1 MTPITEKQRLKRIVE
16 ALLMASARP
25 INLKE
30 MRKLLRENGK
40 LPDTELLKTVL
51 KDLSDDCADRGIEL
65 TEVASGY
72 RYQTRAEHAPWLT
85 KLWEDKPPRYSKA
98 CLETLALIAYRQP
111 ITRAGI
117 EEVRG
122 VSVSTSTIR
131 TLEER
136 GWIKIVGH
144 KEVPGRPALYATTQD
159 FLDDFN
165 MRSIAE
171 LPEVES
177 VEEVTAKNPQLV
189 LPVTADALPN
199 AAQDAEHLSGSN
211 DKIDTPTDR
220 G

>member
-1 MTPITEKQRLKRIVE
+1 MPITEKKQLKQIVE

-30 MRKLLRENGK
+30 MKKLLRENGK
-40 LPDTELLKTVL
+40 SPDTELLKTVL
-51 KDLSDDCADRGIEL
+51 RDLSDDCADRGVEW

-72 RYQTRAEHAPWLT
+72 RYQTRTEHAPWLT

-165 MRSIAE
+165 IRSISE
-171 LPEVES
+171 LPEIES
-177 VEEVTAKNPQLV
+177 VEEVTAKNPQLM
-189 LPVTADALPN
+189 LPVTADVLPP
-199 AAQDAEHLSGSN
+199 ATQDAENRSEPN
-211 DKIDTPTDR
+211 DRTDTSTDR

>member
-1 MTPITEKQRLKRIVE
+1 MMSTTETKPLKQIVE
-16 ALLMASARP
+16 ALLMAAARP

-30 MRKLLRENGK
+30 MKKLLRENGK
-40 LPDTELLKTVL
+40 SPDTELLKTVL
-51 KDLSDDCADRGIEL
+51 RDLSDDCADRGIEL
-65 TEVASGY
+65 AEVASGY
-72 RYQTRAEHAPWLT
+72 RYQTRIEYAPWLT

-144 KEVPGRPALYATTQD
+144 KEVPGRPALYATTPG
-159 FLDDFN
+159 FLNDFN
-165 MRSIAE
+165 IRSISE
-171 LPEVES
+171 LPETES
-177 VEEVTAKNPQLV
+177 AEEVTAKNPQLM
-189 LPVTADALPN
+189 LSVTVGASPSTT
-199 AAQDAEHLSGSN
+199 QDAEQQSEPN
-211 DKIDTPTDR
+211 DR

>member
-1 MTPITEKQRLKRIVE
+1 MSTTETKPLKQIVE
-16 ALLMASARP
+16 ALLMAAARP

-30 MRKLLRENGK
+30 MKKLLRENGK
-40 LPDTELLKTVL
+40 SPDTELLKMVL
-51 KDLSDDCADRGIEL
+51 RDLSDDCADRGIEL
-65 TEVASGY
+65 AEVASGY
-72 RYQTRAEHAPWLT
+72 RYQTRIEYAPWLT

-144 KEVPGRPALYATTQD
+144 KEVPGRPALYATTPG
-159 FLDDFN
+159 FLNDFN
-165 MRSIAE
+165 IRSISE
-171 LPEVES
+171 LPKTES
-177 VEEVTAKNPQLV
+177 AEEVTAKNPQLM
-189 LPVTADALPN
+189 LSVTVGASPSTT
-199 AAQDAEHLSGSN
+199 QDAEQQSEPN
-211 DKIDTPTDR
+211 DR

>member
-1 MTPITEKQRLKRIVE
+1 MSISEKKQLKQIVE
-16 ALLMASARP
+16 ALLMAAARP

-30 MRKLLRENGK
+30 MRKLLRENGRS
-40 LPDTELLKTVL
+40 PDTELLKTIL
-51 KDLSDDCADRGIEL
+51 RDLSDDCGDRGIEL
-65 TEVASGY
+65 AEVASGY
-72 RYQTRAEHAPWLT
+72 RYQTRTEHAPWLK

-122 VSVSTSTIR
+122 VSVSTSIIR

-136 GWIKIVGH
+136 GWIKVVGH

-165 MRSIAE
+165 ICSLSE
-171 LPEVES
+171 LPKVES
-177 VEEVTAKNPQLV
+177 VEEVTAKNPQLM
-189 LPVTADALPN
+189 LPIVATTLSPTI
-199 AAQDAEHLSGSN
+199 QDAEDQSKPN
-211 DKIDTPTDR
+211 DRNDTPTDR

>member
-1 MTPITEKQRLKRIVE
+1 MPLTEKKQLKPIVE
-16 ALLMASARP
+16 ALLMVSARP

-30 MRKLLRENGK
+30 MRKLLRENGES
-40 LPDTELLKTVL
+40 PDTGLLKTIL

-72 RYQTRAEHAPWLT
+72 RYQTRTEYAPWLT

-136 GWIKIVGH
+136 GWIKITGH

-165 MRSIAE
+165 IRSIAE
-171 LPEVES
+171 LPAIES
-177 VEEVTAKNPQLV
+177 VEEVTAKNPQLM
-189 LPVTADALPN
+189 LPITVGTLPQV
-199 AAQDAEHLSGSN
+199 AQDSEHQLEPN
-211 DKIDTPTDR
+211 DR

>member
-1 MTPITEKQRLKRIVE
+1 MPITEKRQLKQVIE
-16 ALLMASARP
+16 ALLMASACP

-40 LPDTELLKTVL
+40 APDTEILRTVL
-51 KDLSDDCADRGIEL
+51 QELNEDCAARGIEL
-65 TEVASGY
+65 IEVASGY
-72 RYQTRAEHAPWLT
+72 RYQTRPDYAPWLA

-136 GWIKIVGH
+136 GWIQVSGH
-144 KEVPGRPALYATTQD
+144 KEVPGRPALYTTTQD

-165 MRSIAE
+165 IHSIEE
-171 LPEVES
+171 LPKIES
-177 VEEVTAKNPQLV
+177 VEEVTAKNPQLM
-189 LPVTADALPN
+189 LPISADA
-199 AAQDAEHLSGSN
+199 AQPASQEAEQQSESKDESDTT
-211 DKIDTPTDR
+211 DKE
-220 G
+220 

>member
-1 MTPITEKQRLKRIVE
+1 MPLTEKKQLKPIVE
-16 ALLMASARP
+16 ALLMVSARP
-25 INLKE
+25 MNLKE
-30 MRKLLRENGK
+30 IRKLLRENGE
-40 LPDTELLKTVL
+40 LPDTELLKTIL
-51 KDLSDDCADRGIEL
+51 RDLSDDCADRGIEL

-72 RYQTRAEHAPWLT
+72 RYQTRTEYAPWLT

-136 GWIKIVGH
+136 GWIKITGH

-165 MRSIAE
+165 IRSIAE
-171 LPEVES
+171 LPKIES
-177 VEEVTAKNPQLV
+177 VEEVTAKNPQLM
-189 LPVTADALPN
+189 LPITAGTLPRDT
-199 AAQDAEHLSGSN
+199 QGTEHQLEAN
-211 DKIDTPTDR
+211 DKTNTSTER
-220 G
+220 R

>member
-1 MTPITEKQRLKRIVE
+1 MSTTETKPLKQIVE
-16 ALLMASARP
+16 ALLMAAARP

-30 MRKLLRENGK
+30 MKKLLRENGK
-40 LPDTELLKTVL
+40 SPDTELLKTVL
-51 KDLSDDCADRGIEL
+51 RDLSDDCADRGIEL
-65 TEVASGY
+65 AEVASGY
-72 RYQTRAEHAPWLT
+72 RYQTRIEYAPWLT

-144 KEVPGRPALYATTQD
+144 KEVPGRPALYATTPG
-159 FLDDFN
+159 FLNDFN
-165 MRSIAE
+165 IRSISE
-171 LPEVES
+171 LPETES
-177 VEEVTAKNPQLV
+177 AEEVTAKNPQLM
-189 LPVTADALPN
+189 LSVTVGASLSTT
-199 AAQDAEHLSGSN
+199 QDAEQQSEPN
-211 DKIDTPTDR
+211 DR

>member
-1 MTPITEKQRLKRIVE
+1 MMPITETKPLKQIVE
-16 ALLMASARP
+16 ALLMAAARP

-30 MRKLLRENGK
+30 MKKLLRENGK
-40 LPDTELLKTVL
+40 SPDTELLKTVL
-51 KDLSDDCADRGIEL
+51 RDLSDDCADRGIEL
-65 TEVASGY
+65 AEVASGY
-72 RYQTRAEHAPWLT
+72 RYQTRIEYAPWLT

-144 KEVPGRPALYATTQD
+144 KEVPGRPALFATTPG
-159 FLDDFN
+159 FLNDFN
-165 MRSIAE
+165 IRSISE
-171 LPEVES
+171 LPETES
-177 VEEVTAKNPQLV
+177 AEEVTAKNPQLM
-189 LPVTADALPN
+189 LSVTVGASPSTT
-199 AAQDAEHLSGSN
+199 QDAEQQSEPN
-211 DKIDTPTDR
+211 DR

>member
-1 MTPITEKQRLKRIVE
+1 M
-16 ALLMASARP
+16 
-25 INLKE
+25 
-30 MRKLLRENGK
+30 
-40 LPDTELLKTVL
+40 LKTVL
-51 KDLSDDCADRGIEL
+51 KDLSDDCDDRGIEL
-65 TEVASGY
+65 IEVASGY
-72 RYQTRAEHAPWLT
+72 RYQTRTEHAPWLT

-98 CLETLALIAYRQP
+98 CIETLALIAYRQP

-122 VSVSTSTIR
+122 VSVSTSIIR

-165 MRSIAE
+165 IRSISE

-177 VEEVTAKNPQLV
+177 VEEVMAKNPQLV
-189 LPVTADALPN
+189 LPVASDVLSSATQN
-199 AAQDAEHLSGSN
+199 AEHQSKLN
-211 DKIDTPTDR
+211 DKTNAPNDR

>member
-1 MTPITEKQRLKRIVE
+1 MILITEKKQLKQVVE

-40 LPDTELLKTVL
+40 APDTETLKTVL
-51 KDLSDDCADRGIEL
+51 QELNEDCAARGIEL

-72 RYQTRAEHAPWLT
+72 RYQTRSDYAPWLA

-136 GWIKIVGH
+136 GWIQVSGH
-144 KEVPGRPALYATTQD
+144 KEVPGRPALYITTQD

-165 MRSIAE
+165 IHSIEE
-171 LPEVES
+171 LPKIES
-177 VEEVTAKNPQLV
+177 VEEVTAKNPQLM
-189 LPVTADALPN
+189 LPIYADAAQ
-199 AAQDAEHLSGSN
+199 AASQEAEQQSESKDESDTT
-211 DKIDTPTDR
+211 DKE
-220 G
+220 